1 MRFTC
6 CRRPRTPRSST
17 FPRSTARSD
26 PPTGCCSPPLKAPPP
41 GQYPPPSQRVAIV
54 ASADRPKHRTVA
66 EATGSSPSGGWPRC
80 GGRHGPSSRSTRA
93 SPMRNGGPDG
103 DPPGRGRG
111 ARGGGRHRA
120 PFAAS
125 GDGCGSSSGSRR
137 PTPRRYAR
145 RSQAY
150 VREAEVSPASDFPQ
164 RFPGSGR
171 TRRRGR
177 WWWQVGEHDGDQVL
191 QPEDGP
197 ERLPGSPASV

>member
-1 MRFTC
+1 METHPAAAVERAVAAAIE
-6 CRRPRTPRSST
+6 RHSPR
-17 FPRSTARSD
+17 
-26 PPTGCCSPPLKAPPP
+26 L
-41 GQYPPPSQRVAIV
+41 
-54 ASADRPKHRTVA
+54 
-66 EATGSSPSGGWPRC
+66 
-80 GGRHGPSSRSTRA
+80 
-93 SPMRNGGPDG
+93 
-103 DPPGRGRG
+103 
-111 ARGGGRHRA
+111 
-120 PFAAS
+120 